1 MAQTRGREKG
11 RGKRL
16 YPALLI
22 SIKIRGGAKAF
33 RAKSHLLFFFF
44 FFLFADCR
52 LQSWET
58 RGVLLPPFWTPG
70 LAPDALSV
78 PAACRAVL
86 RSTHPM
92 DLGITWLFFFFFLNP
107 RVCAGGA
114 GRGGF

>member
-44 FFLFADCR
+44 FLFADCR

-70 LAPDALSV
+70 LAPDALGE
-78 PAACRAVL
+78 PASRRALL

-92 DLGITWLFFFFFLNP
+92 NLGITWLFFFFFLLNP
-107 RVCAGGA
+107 WVCVGG
-114 GRGGF
+114 GGF